1 MSDTKRLKDTLLKLA
16 SESSLIEDGW
26 RRIADQDDGEPLAL
40 ILAEIDETQLPRMI
54 SLRNDRGDI
63 LRLEAANRRLRQLIS
78 PAPADLSAFSRVFDA
93 SLSEPSDEVVATI
106 GKIFHVFG
114 SGGKTF
120 WVRTE
125 NLLDSADSKMIGVSA
140 AALARAWSIALTT
153 RPEIDPQQ
161 AFEEFVTATIT
172 VSEAWVRTEDGA
184 VVATSNPDL
193 HASWL
198 EDCRS
203 VDWTGYLAA
212 HGNHTLVKVAPTLCV
227 LGSDATPDTHLLLAA
242 SGQIRVVGLV
252 SSAQLSEISA
262 NWRKLGL

>member
-1 MSDTKRLKDTLLKLA
+1 VSDTKRLKDTLLKLA
-16 SESSLIEDGW
+16 SESSLIEDDW
-26 RRIADQDDGEPLAL
+26 RRIAGQDDGEPLAL

-78 PAPADLSAFSRVFDA
+78 PAPADLSAFARLFDV
-93 SLSEPSDEVVATI
+93 SLSEPSDEVVETI
-106 GKIFHVFG
+106 GKMFHVFG
-114 SGGKTF
+114 NGCRTF

-125 NLLDSADSKMIGVSA
+125 NLSNSADSNMIGISA
-140 AALARAWSIALTT
+140 AALARAWSIALTM
-153 RPEIDPQQ
+153 RPEIGPQQ
-161 AFEEFVTATIT
+161 AFEEFVTTTLT

-184 VVATSNPDL
+184 VVVTSSPDL

-212 HGNHTLVKVAPTLCV
+212 HGDHTLVEDAPTLCI
-227 LGSDATPDTHLLLAA
+227 LSSDAMPDTHLLLAA
-242 SGQIRVVGLV
+242 SGLIYVVMLV
-252 SSAQLSEISA
+252 RSAKLSEISA